1 MSLLARLAFLMIC
14 IAVPAPAFAD
24 SAGASG
30 ASECPA
36 VDANDAQARKSL
48 MYYVCYHQSSPGEP
62 AHTAENPEELPEHL
76 EWTPSQGHELVFSQT
91 RSVYWVRLNIQ
102 NNGRERRLWYL
113 NLHYPL
119 LDEVTFWRG
128 NQPGDALVTGDQH
141 HFGSRIVDYRYFLL
155 PITLD
160 SGETRSITI
169 RVHSSGALNIPL
181 KLESPEEVIA
191 ESNHLA
197 MTHGLFYGAILVLAI
212 FNLLLFFSS
221 GTTYYFFNALYM
233 VAMGLFLFAMGG
245 FANQYFWPENP
256 QLANLSIPLTLM
268 LCALAMTFFGRSFLE
283 IAKHTRADKILK
295 AILWIC
301 AGLTGLT
308 LVIPY
313 SQAILINTA
322 LGLTIIFIL
331 SIIAISRWQQ
341 GYQPAKWYVLAW
353 AIMAAGAAVYAAAAF
368 GYLADFLAQESLMQ
382 IAIGGQVILLN
393 YAMVQ
398 RWRLL
403 NDKLLEVEQKAR
415 NDLEYKVHERTAQLR
430 STMREL
436 ENANRKLAA
445 LSLND
450 PLTGL
455 YNRRH
460 MDNILPELCAEARRT
475 GQPLAVALLDADHFK
490 TVNDTWGHGFGDT
503 WLQLIADI
511 LTRHATRPRDITV
524 RFGGE
529 EFALLLPSTNLEGA
543 QKVCDAILEDLR
555 ASSIEAPDGAKAHL
569 TLSAGIAILQPNED
583 QQEFFERADSALY
596 KAKALGRNQSMI
608 ADI

>member
-1 MSLLARLAFLMIC
+1 MSLFARLAFIMLC
-14 IAVPAPAFAD
+14 TAVPALAL
-24 SAGASG
+24 ASVAVSG
-30 ASECPA
+30 SECPA
-36 VDANDAQARKSL
+36 VDANDAQARNSL

-62 AHTAENPEELPEHL
+62 AHTASNPEELPEHIK
-76 EWTPSQGHELVFSQT
+76 WTPSQGHELVFSQT
-91 RSVYWVRLNIQ
+91 RSVYWIRLNIR
-102 NNGRERRLWYL
+102 NTGSERRLWYL

-141 HFGSRIVDYRYFLL
+141 RFGSRLVDYRYFLL
-155 PITLD
+155 PITLN

-181 KLESPEEVIA
+181 KLETPEEVIA

-197 MTHGLFYGAILVLAI
+197 VTHGLFYGAILVLAI

-221 GTTYYFFNALYM
+221 GTTYYFYNALYM

-256 QLANLSIPLTLM
+256 KFANTSIPLTLA

-283 IAKHTRADKILK
+283 VAAHTRADKTLK

-301 AGLTGLT
+301 AGFTGLT

-322 LGLTIIFIL
+322 LGLVIIFIL

-353 AIMAAGAAVYAAAAF
+353 AVMAAGALVYAAAAF
-368 GYLADFLAQESLMQ
+368 GYLADFLARESLMQ
-382 IAIGGQVILLN
+382 VAIGGQVILLN

-436 ENANRKLAA
+436 ENANRKLAT

-475 GQPLAVALLDADHFK
+475 GQPLTIALLDADHFK
-490 TVNDTWGHGFGDT
+490 TVNDTWGHGFGDK
-503 WLQLIADI
+503 WLQMIAEI
-511 LTRHATRPRDITV
+511 LTRHATRPRDISI

-529 EFALLLPSTNLEGA
+529 EFALLLPSTDLEGA
-543 QKVCDAILEDLR
+543 QKVCEAVLEDLR
-555 ASSIEAPDGAKAHL
+555 ATSAEAPDGAKSRL
-569 TLSAGIAILQPNED
+569 TMSAGIAKMLPNEN

-596 KAKALGRNQSMI
+596 KAKAKGRNQTVI
-608 ADI
+608 ADT